1 MTTVDASNFGF
12 GSTVRATISRTQV
25 SGEVVA
31 VGQDN
36 RDLEDDQYI
45 LALGADAYFDDYLS
59 SEELVRE
66 TQITEVLSK

>member
-1 MTTVDASNFGF
+1 MSRSELEFGF
-12 GSTVRATISRTQV
+12 GSTVRATISGKHV

-45 LALGADAYFDDYLS
+45 LALGADADFDDYLS
-59 SEELVRE
+59 SEEIVRE

>member
-12 GSTVRATISRTQV
+12 GSTVRATISGKQV

-36 RDLEDDQYI
+36 RDLKDDQYI

-59 SEELVRE
+59 SEEIVRE